1 MYFSLFIKTKK
12 WSLSRHGK
20 RLNMGTTTV
29 FASEKNQRKSAQMSA
44 ICLPKYSVNGNRLR
58 LARVVKKTLALISHL
73 WLSAF
78 LGKYNS
84 YKTFTFSGKIIPV
97 VVDAVAF

>member
-1 MYFSLFIKTKK
+1 
-12 WSLSRHGK
+12 
-20 RLNMGTTTV
+20 MGTTTV

-58 LARVVKKTLALISHL
+58 LARVVKKALAH
-73 WLSAF
+73 
-78 LGKYNS
+78 KYHF
-84 YKTFTFSGKIIPV
+84 YKTFTFSGEIIPM